1 VRGGKIFD
9 YFLQVGMW
17 MVGWIFL
24 QVFAC
29 DGVGCVIDS
38 VVWESAEWQ
47 VLFFCPS
54 FLGGDMCITWL
65 VVVLFPYLVPK
76 FWK

>member
-1 VRGGKIFD
+1 MRGGKIFD

-29 DGVGCVIDS
+29 DGVGCVIELCGVGETLWCGRVQS
-38 VVWESAEWQ
+38 GRFYFFVQVFWEGIC
-47 VLFFCPS
+47 V
-54 FLGGDMCITWL
+54 
-65 VVVLFPYLVPK
+65 
-76 FWK
+76 